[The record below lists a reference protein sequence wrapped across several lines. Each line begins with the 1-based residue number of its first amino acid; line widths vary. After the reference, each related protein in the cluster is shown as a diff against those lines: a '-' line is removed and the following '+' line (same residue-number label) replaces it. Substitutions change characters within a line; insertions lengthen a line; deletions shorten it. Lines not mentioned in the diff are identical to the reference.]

1 MTDRASERASAQA
14 RTRPGNVAFRTV
26 AERACL
32 ARSGLE
38 MGITASPTL
47 SLVRGCAISPNSPR
61 KRVAVSAGPGR
72 SSAPVSRPYLARSL
86 LPFPRGRTAATHPFS
101 FFSLWF
107 RLSFSPS
114 FLPPSFFPSPFH
126 YSPLIRLATAIVHR
140 SAGKNEGRKE
150 GRIGSATHAHAA
162 VITE

>member
-1 MTDRASERASAQA
+1 MRGISATPPASSLSVPALRRQESGPAGMTDRASAQA
-14 RTRPGNVAFRTV
+14 RTRTGNVAFRTV

-72 SSAPVSRPYLARSL
+72 SSAPVSRPYLPRSL
-86 LPFPRGRTAATHPFS
+86 LPFPRGRTAAPFLVL
-101 FFSLWF
+101 FTLVPPVI
-107 RLSFSPS
+107 LT
-114 FLPPSFFPSPFH
+114 FLPSSFILPSII
-126 YSPLIRLATAIVHR
+126 LL
-140 SAGKNEGRKE
+140 
-150 GRIGSATHAHAA
+150 
-162 VITE
+162 